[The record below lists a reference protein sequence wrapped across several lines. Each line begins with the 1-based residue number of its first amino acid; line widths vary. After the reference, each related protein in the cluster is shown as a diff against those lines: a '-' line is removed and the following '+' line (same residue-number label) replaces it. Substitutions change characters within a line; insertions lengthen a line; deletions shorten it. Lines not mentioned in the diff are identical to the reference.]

1 GPYSQ
6 VCRGFWSDVVGDF
19 SVYVESGGVS
29 FGLFGF
35 SRFYY
40 YCHPRR
46 HIVTKR
52 TAISID
58 TRVLYEP
65 SVGYNEP
72 VREIQ
77 ILFVIAL
84 PYRCWRDLLLEMLAR
99 YQMSSA
105 ENRSPF
111 TYVIKVRDRE
121 S

>member
-1 GPYSQ
+1 
-6 VCRGFWSDVVGDF
+6 
-19 SVYVESGGVS
+19 
-29 FGLFGF
+29 
-35 SRFYY
+35 
-40 YCHPRR
+40 
-46 HIVTKR
+46 
-52 TAISID
+52 
-58 TRVLYEP
+58 LYEP

-121 S
+121 SSRCAPDWIAVGTILIDLTIDRDCMTHLRLDDFIERSTS